1 MRFTISTKGELKEH
15 YKVDHRG
22 TRFKC
27 DRCNYEGTQ
36 KTNLGRHMEA
46 EHGTEPAQGK
56 CTECD
61 FTTSTKGELKENYKV
76 DHGGTRF
83 KCDKCSYEGTQKDKL
98 GRHMEAE
105 HGTWNMV

>member
-46 EHGTEPAQGK
+46 EHGTETAQGK

-61 FTTSTKGELKENYKV
+61 FIISTKRELKEHYKV
-76 DHGGTRF
+76 DHGGTSSSVINVVM
-83 KCDKCSYEGTQKDKL
+83 KAHKKT
-98 GRHMEAE
+98 
-105 HGTWNMV
+105 N